1 MNGYYK
7 VRLKI
12 FFANILFELI
22 VNSII
27 LLVAYFVDKLLLTI
41 LFYLPFHIFRVSF
54 PKVFHS
60 KIGKPLTNII
70 SCGMFSC
77 LAYFIAMRLMLPL
90 NISIFSSVVV
100 GMFINY
106 VLYKIQDGLD
116 QKKVKA
122 HSLYELCK
130 MNEEELRTYAVSKKV
145 SEMMVDTLVLKLI
158 YNYRWVDI
166 RKERN
171 YTRRGID
178 YHKKIIEK
186 KLNIKF

>member
-1 MNGYYK
+1 MDAYYK

-27 LLVAYFVDKLLLTI
+27 LIVAYFADKLLLTI
-41 LFYLPFHIFRVSF
+41 LFYIPFHTFRVSF
-54 PKVFHS
+54 PKVYHT
-60 KIGKPLTNII
+60 KIGTPLMNIMG
-70 SCGMFSC
+70 CGMFSSLC
-77 LAYFIAMRLMLPL
+77 YFIAMRLMLPL
-90 NISIFSSVVV
+90 CISIFSSVVV
-100 GMFINY
+100 GILINHI
-106 VLYKIQDGLD
+106 LFKIQDNFD
-116 QKKVKA
+116 SKKVKA

-130 MNEEELRTYAVSKKV
+130 MSEDELRTYAVSKKL